1 MARFIPGKVMLQYF
15 KEFNIDTK
23 ILNRTISDTG
33 MIVSGLIPWSLNAI
47 LLSIALNIS
56 VIEYVLYAYLFI
68 ILPIYS
74 YIFSRHEQKKDNQKQ
89 DFGKKRRIIVS

>member
-1 MARFIPGKVMLQYF
+1 MSILIPGKVMLQYH
-15 KEFNIDTK
+15 KEFNIDKK

-33 MIVSGLIPWSLNAI
+33 MIVSGLIPWNLNAI

-56 VIEYVLYAYLFI
+56 VIEYVPNAYLLI

-74 YIFSRHEQKKDNQKQ
+74 YIFSRYEQKK
-89 DFGKKRRIIVS
+89 RIKSRILAKNDEL